1 MIERSEIIEIS
12 NKLLW
17 EIAKLDNKVKLENI
31 EVRIEAM
38 GNGMAFLNR
47 TLLRL
52 ERAAWGILVLLS
64 LILWKLW

>member
-17 EIAKLDNKVKLENI
+17 EIAKLDNKEKREHI
-31 EVRIEAM
+31 DVRIGAM
-38 GNGMAFLNR
+38 GTGMAFLNR
-47 TLLRL
+47 TLLRI
-52 ERAAWGILVLLS
+52 ERVAWGILVILS

>member
-17 EIAKLDNKVKLENI
+17 EIAKLDNKQKLEHI

-38 GNGMAFLNR
+38 GKGMAFLNR
-47 TLLRL
+47 TLLRI
-52 ERAAWGILVLLS
+52 EKVAWVILVLLS
-64 LILWKLW
+64 LIFWKLW

>member
-17 EIAKLDNKVKLENI
+17 EIAKLDNKEKLEHI

-38 GNGMAFLNR
+38 GNGTAFLNR
-47 TLLRL
+47 TVLRL
-52 ERAAWGILVLLS
+52 EEWLGVF
-64 LILWKLW
+64 